1 MPTPVIPL
9 AADPENETL
18 ASALNNFIL
27 NFYGAIAK
35 TVVNGEV
42 VWVLPCDLST
52 GIPGY
57 PRDASMGT
65 ACYFKS
71 IFESFGSQIT
81 DAEAAALAA
90 EAAAT
95 NAVAVAAAAE
105 IAAAAAQATA
115 NAAASDIAALGTM
128 SAQDSDSVSIS
139 GGLITGATVTGLPA
153 PSSATDAVTKQYA
166 DSLSGGIIPQ
176 AAVTLAS
183 TGNLSLT
190 GEQTIDGTLTST
202 TRILVKNQSAPAENG
217 VYITAAGGWSRAS
230 DANTAAELAVNQ
242 YYFVSNGTLN
252 AGTGWFI
259 STEPM
264 TLGTD
269 PVVFAQFSAASTYTA
284 GTGLTLI
291 GTQFAISTPIDE
303 TLGGTGQAGYA
314 TGDIL
319 YALNYTTLSRLSVGT
334 AGQVLHVSSGNPAWT
349 SALSIASLALSTPLP
364 GTSGGTGNAFAQF
377 SGPAVTLKTFVLP
390 NYNADILTSASGIV
404 SNHVVYGS
412 GAPSAVK
419 SDGDFTYNDVAKALT
434 VPNIYAALTGTVGA
448 TTPASGAFT
457 TLSASGVITSTVNAG
472 NIFNS
477 QSATTGSN
485 YFRLQS
491 TGGVYYFG
499 IEDSTGSSFGA
510 TAYSLFRYAP
520 TGGVIQDMVN
530 GAVVTTASSTGLAVT
545 GALSATGI
553 LSSSATGQFLTAT
566 AASAADKYATISN
579 NNGGLEVGV
588 VSTGQGFIG
597 TSTADDLRLQVNGG
611 VIAVVSSA
619 GLAVT
624 GTSSATTGSFA
635 NVTAS
640 SSLTVGTG
648 AGSST
653 RTLVLNGGSNTNTG
667 SYVDFQQSSGSSSK
681 IGVDGPITGNSVSD
695 LALWANTTKNI
706 NFYVNGSFTRVG
718 QFNTSGLAVTGALSA
733 SGNIQVG
740 VNLGFN
746 GGINEAIAYSASAI
760 KTYIGGNPITAVS
773 STGLAVTGGI
783 SVSTAANIRTTKGN
797 FNQAVNVKDYG
808 ATGDGVTNDTAAIA
822 AAVSALSATN
832 AYLEFPAGTYLT
844 DDITIT
850 GKTGLT
856 VVGQGYGNTTVKG
869 RTGNRVFVINTSTNI
884 TVRGLTIDGGC
895 TARTAGQQ
903 AVIIDGSNILFTQ
916 NRIINSGEYACMFG
930 GNAQS
935 TNVQVIGNYIGNN
948 YADGIN
954 FQYVTRGVISD
965 NIIEGV
971 DDDCIAVGYNGSGSA
986 SSIVVSNNRCSARND
1001 LGTTTG
1007 RGIAI
1012 IGASDCIVTNN
1023 YITGIKQYGLYVAK
1037 EAAPGRVARCQFIG
1051 NTVHASCISS
1061 GHSIAAFGTS
1071 DCSFIDNCVTNPITG
1086 NLFEIADWE
1095 HLTIQGG
1102 TLTQQS
1108 NLFARGIHCDES
1120 SGWSTTTWY
1129 NLVIRDV
1136 TIRLEGAATN
1146 SGIYLVPNA
1155 ANTMSSGAVIGTSVR
1170 QLVAGDYITID
1181 SARCSVL
1188 WKVVNNT
1195 DLKGSRTINVST
1207 GGIFTVS
1214 NNL

>member
-1 MPTPVIPL
+1 
-9 AADPENETL
+9 
-18 ASALNNFIL
+18 
-27 NFYGAIAK
+27 
-35 TVVNGEV
+35 
-42 VWVLPCDLST
+42 
-52 GIPGY
+52 
-57 PRDASMGT
+57 MGT
-65 ACYFKS
+65 ALTGLGV
-71 IFESFGSQIT
+71 GSTYNGLLKTT
-81 DAEAAALAA
+81 D
-90 EAAAT
+90 
-95 NAVAVAAAAE
+95 NAV
-105 IAAAAAQATA
+105 
-115 NAAASDIAALGTM
+115 L
-128 SAQDSDSVSIS
+128 
-139 GGLITGATVTGLPA
+139 
-153 PSSATDAVTKQYA
+153 
-166 DSLSGGIIPQ
+166 
-176 AAVTLAS
+176 
-183 TGNLSLT
+183 
-190 GEQTIDGTLTST
+190 DGTLRVITDGFGNSSALQVST
-202 TRILVKNQSAPAENG
+202 AGVASSGTLSVTGASTLAALSATTGAFSSTLSVAGAISGAGFTALFASPPAIGGTAPA
-217 VYITAAGGWSRAS
+217 
-230 DANTAAELAVNQ
+230 
-242 YYFVSNGTLN
+242 
-252 AGTGWFI
+252 AGT
-259 STEPM
+259 
-264 TLGTD
+264 
-269 PVVFAQFSAASTYTA
+269 
-284 GTGLTLI
+284 
-291 GTQFAISTPIDE
+291 
-303 TLGGTGQAGYA
+303 
-314 TGDIL
+314 
-319 YALNYTTLSRLSVGT
+319 
-334 AGQVLHVSSGNPAWT
+334 
-349 SALSIASLALSTPLP
+349 
-364 GTSGGTGNAFAQF
+364 
-377 SGPAVTLKTFVLP
+377 
-390 NYNADILTSASGIV
+390 
-404 SNHVVYGS
+404 
-412 GAPSAVK
+412 
-419 SDGDFTYNDVAKALT
+419 
-434 VPNIYAALTGTVGA
+434 
-448 TTPASGAFT
+448 FT
-457 TLSASGVITSTVNAG
+457 TLSATASADTIIGIETGTGDGRGVVSAVVSANGNAG
-472 NIFNS
+472 FTWRTNGVNRWTMDTAGTSDSESVRIRKLG
-477 QSATTGSN
+477 TG
-485 YFRLQS
+485 
-491 TGGVYYFG
+491 
-499 IEDSTGSSFGA
+499 A
-510 TAYSLFRYAP
+510 
-520 TGGVIQDMVN
+520 
-530 GAVVTTASSTGLAVT
+530 GAVATFSSTGLAVT
-545 GALSATGI
+545 GALSATGNI
-553 LSSSATGQFLTAT
+553 
-566 AASAADKYATISN
+566 N
-579 NNGGLEVGV
+579 VGV
-588 VSTGQGFIG
+588 NLGF
-597 TSTADDLRLQVNGG
+597 NGG
-611 VIAVVSSA
+611 VNEAIAYSASAIKTYIGGNPITAVSST
-619 GLAVT
+619 GLAVTGALSAT

-648 AGSST
+648 AGAST

-718 QFNTSGLAVTGALSA
+718 QFNTSGLAVS
-733 SGNIQVG
+733 
-740 VNLGFN
+740 
-746 GGINEAIAYSASAI
+746 
-760 KTYIGGNPITAVS
+760 
-773 STGLAVTGGI
+773 GGI
-783 SVSTAANIRTTKGN
+783 SVSTNTNLRTTKGN

-895 TARTAGQQ
+895 TTRTAGQQ

-935 TNVQVIGNYIGNN
+935 TNVQVIGNYIGYN

-1207 GGIFTVS
+1207 GGIFTVT
-1214 NNL
+1214 NNN

>member
-57 PRDASMGT
+57 PRDPSMGT

-217 VYITAAGGWSRAS
+217 IYVTAAGGWSRAS

-259 STEPM
+259 STEPT

-448 TTPASGAFT
+448 TTPLAGAFT
-457 TLSASGVITSTVNAG
+457 TLSATASADTIIGIETGTGDGRGVVSAVVSANGNAG
-472 NIFNS
+472 FTWRTNS
-477 QSATTGSN
+477 VNRWTMDTAGTSDSESVRIRKLGTGAGTVAT
-485 YFRLQS
+485 F
-491 TGGVYYFG
+491 
-499 IEDSTGSSFGA
+499 
-510 TAYSLFRYAP
+510 
-520 TGGVIQDMVN
+520 
-530 GAVVTTASSTGLAVT
+530 SSTGLAVT
-545 GALSATGI
+545 GKTSTTTGFVTNGPIPTNQTSSITVDQLSSTVSRILAWGPNTSTPGQLQIGTISSNASAGANPVATFASTGLAVTGAISASGNIQVGVNLGFNGGVNEAIAYSASAIKTYIGGNPITAVSSTGLSVTGALSA
-553 LSSSATGQFLTAT
+553 
-566 AASAADKYATISN
+566 
-579 NNGGLEVGV
+579 
-588 VSTGQGFIG
+588 
-597 TSTADDLRLQVNGG
+597 
-611 VIAVVSSA
+611 
-619 GLAVT
+619 T

-648 AGSST
+648 AGAST

-718 QFNTSGLAVTGALSA
+718 QFNTSGLAVS
-733 SGNIQVG
+733 
-740 VNLGFN
+740 
-746 GGINEAIAYSASAI
+746 
-760 KTYIGGNPITAVS
+760 
-773 STGLAVTGGI
+773 GGI
-783 SVSTAANIRTTKGN
+783 SVSTNTNLRTTKGN

-895 TARTAGQQ
+895 TTRTAGQQ

-935 TNVQVIGNYIGNN
+935 TNVQVIGNYIGYN

-1207 GGIFTVS
+1207 GGIFTVT
-1214 NNL
+1214 NNN

>member
-57 PRDASMGT
+57 PRDPSMGT

-217 VYITAAGGWSRAS
+217 IYITAAGGWSRAS

-259 STEPM
+259 STEPT

-284 GTGLTLI
+284 GTGLTLA

-314 TGDIL
+314 AGDLL

-334 AGQVLHVSSGNPAWT
+334 NGQVLHVSGGNPAWT

-364 GTSGGTGNAFAQF
+364 GTSGGTGNAFAQL
-377 SGPAVTLKTFVLP
+377 SGPAATLKTFVLP

-448 TTPASGAFT
+448 TTPLAGAFT
-457 TLSASGVITSTVNAG
+457 TVSATGDVTLSGVAGTGGHGYITGPSAAGKLLTLNAG
-472 NIFNS
+472 NTTGGINFRNS
-477 QSATTGSN
+477 LGTEVASYYQASDVWTFSKPVVVTGALSATGVATFGPLGSGTHRVLITDN
-485 YFRLQS
+485 DQSNVRLRFS
-491 TGGVYYFG
+491 NTGGGGQIWSIVGGSPGASNAGLAIYN
-499 IEDSTGSSFGA
+499 ETGAA
-510 TAYSLFRYAP
+510 TVAQF
-520 TGGVIQDMVN
+520 
-530 GAVVTTASSTGLAVT
+530 SSTGLAVT
-545 GALSATGI
+545 GALSA
-553 LSSSATGQFLTAT
+553 
-566 AASAADKYATISN
+566 
-579 NNGGLEVGV
+579 
-588 VSTGQGFIG
+588 
-597 TSTADDLRLQVNGG
+597 
-611 VIAVVSSA
+611 
-619 GLAVT
+619 T

-648 AGSST
+648 AGAST

-718 QFNTSGLAVTGALSA
+718 QFNTSGLAVTGVLSA

-746 GGINEAIAYSASAI
+746 GGVNEAIAYSASAI
-760 KTYIGGNPITAVS
+760 KTYIGGSPITAVS

-822 AAVSALSATN
+822 AAVSALSAAN

-954 FQYVTRGVISD
+954 FQYVTHGVIA
-965 NIIEGV
+965 NNLIEGV

-1012 IGASDCIVTNN
+1012 IGASDCLVVGN
-1023 YITGIKQYGLYVAK
+1023 YITGSKQYGLYVAK
-1037 EAAPGRVARCQFIG
+1037 EAAPGRVARCKFIG
-1051 NTVHASCISS
+1051 NTVYACCINS

-1071 DCSFIDNCVTNPITG
+1071 DCSFIDNCVSNPLTG

-1102 TLTQQS
+1102 ELTQQS

-1129 NLVIRDV
+1129 NLIIRDV
-1136 TIRLEGAATN
+1136 AIRLEGAATN

-1155 ANTMSSGAVIGTSVR
+1155 ANTMSTGAVIGTSVR

-1207 GGIFTVS
+1207 GVIFTVS

>member
-57 PRDASMGT
+57 PRDPSMGT

-115 NAAASDIAALGTM
+115 DAAAADIAALGTM

-217 VYITAAGGWSRAS
+217 IYVTAAGGWSRAS

-259 STEPM
+259 STEPT

-448 TTPASGAFT
+448 TTPLAGAFT
-457 TLSASGVITSTVNAG
+457 TLSATGNVTLSGVAGTGGHGYITGPSAAGKLLTLNAG
-472 NIFNS
+472 N
-477 QSATTGSN
+477 TTGGIN
-485 YFRLQS
+485 FRNSLGTEVAS
-491 TGGVYYFG
+491 YYQASDLWTF
-499 IEDSTGSSFGA
+499 SKPVA
-510 TAYSLFRYAP
+510 
-520 TGGVIQDMVN
+520 VI
-530 GAVVTTASSTGLAVT
+530 GT
-545 GALSATGI
+545 LSATGAI
-553 LSSSATGQFLTAT
+553 TTSATDAIWAAPGGGTVRKFGYLSNSGVTGYWGIEGSAGGSILGGTTAYAMVVGTAT
-566 AASAADKYATISN
+566 NLPLEFGVN
-579 NNGGLEVGV
+579 NTKIMSL
-588 VSTGQGFIG
+588 T
-597 TSTADDLRLQVNGG
+597 T
-611 VIAVVSSA
+611 A

-648 AGSST
+648 AGAST

-718 QFNTSGLAVTGALSA
+718 QFNTSGLAVS
-733 SGNIQVG
+733 
-740 VNLGFN
+740 
-746 GGINEAIAYSASAI
+746 
-760 KTYIGGNPITAVS
+760 
-773 STGLAVTGGI
+773 GGI
-783 SVSTAANIRTTKGN
+783 SVSTNTNLRTTKGN

-895 TARTAGQQ
+895 TTRTAGQQ

-935 TNVQVIGNYIGNN
+935 TNVQVIGNYIGYN

-1108 NLFARGIHCDES
+1108 NPFARGIHCDES

-1207 GGIFTVS
+1207 GGIFTVT
-1214 NNL
+1214 NNN